1 MLDLDNA
8 PASRILFAS
17 LERRLP
23 KQTFETWFR
32 PLSVRSSAAD
42 RVLTLAAPN
51 AVVKDWILAHYADV
65 IRDCLGESALNEYK
79 LEWALPADSKEP
91 TRPARSQEQTS
102 TSGSVSIPRYAP
114 EEGEA
119 IRFVDA
125 APSPLNEKY
134 TFQNFVVASCN
145 RFAHA
150 ATKAVADSPG
160 QTYNPL
166 YLYGGV
172 GLGKTHLIQ
181 ATGHAIKAARPN
193 LQIAYLSL
201 ERFMNELINAIR
213 YGYDKTRLFRERYRS
228 IDVLLIDDVQFIAGK
243 ERTQEEF
250 FHTFNALY
258 DAQKQ
263 IVLTSDCPPREI
275 PEIEERLHS
284 RFEWGLIADIEP
296 PDLETKVA
304 ILRRK
309 AEVQRLK
316 LPDDVAL
323 FLAGNSKH
331 NIRELEGSLIRVIA
345 MASLRGL
352 PLSKTL
358 AQDAMRSVSQS
369 NEGNTITIPMI
380 QKVVADYY
388 KVTVDDLRARS
399 NMRQVLVPRQV
410 AMYLCKKLTGKS
422 YPEIAR
428 QFGGKHHTTVIHSV
442 EKIDH
447 LVTSDRDMEAVVKR
461 LTQSIGN

>member
-1 MLDLDNA
+1 MSNTPSYPL
-8 PASRILFAS
+8 LFSS
-17 LERRLP
+17 LERRVGRQALD
-23 KQTFETWFR
+23 TWFR
-32 PLSVRSSAAD
+32 PLEFTASSND
-42 RVLTLAAPN
+42 EVLRIFAPN
-51 AVVKDWILAHYADV
+51 VVVKEWVLAHYANALTESLAEVQLDRYQV
-65 IRDCLGESALNEYK
+65 EWCL
-79 LEWALPADSKEP
+79 PQV
-91 TRPARSQEQTS
+91 RSQAGVGTAISHKAKRSEVVTEANMKESDDLQF
-102 TSGSVSIPRYAP
+102 V
-114 EEGEA
+114 EG
-119 IRFVDA
+119 
-125 APSPLNEKY
+125 APSSLSEKY
-134 TFQNFVVASCN
+134 TFSNFVVASCN

-150 ATKAVADSPG
+150 AAKAVAESPG

-181 ATGHAIKAARPN
+181 ATGHAIRSANPT

-213 YGYDKTRLFRERYRS
+213 YGYDKTRVFRERYRS

-258 DAQKQ
+258 DGQKQ
-263 IVLTSDCPPREI
+263 IVLTSDCPPRDI

-309 AEVQRLK
+309 AELHRID
-316 LPDDVAL
+316 LPDDAAL
-323 FLAGNSKH
+323 FLASNSKH
-331 NIRELEGSLIRVIA
+331 NIRELEGSLIRVMA
-345 MASLRGL
+345 MASLRGV

-358 AQDAMRSVSQS
+358 AQDALRTVSQAS
-369 NEGNTITIPMI
+369 ESDSITIPMV
-380 QKVVADYY
+380 QRVVADYY
-388 KVTVDDLRARS
+388 KLTIDDLKARS

-410 AMYLCKKLTGKS
+410 AMYLCKHLTKKS

-428 QFGGKHHTTVIHSV
+428 QFGGKHHTTVMHSV
-442 EKIDH
+442 EKIDQ
-447 LVTSDRDMEAVVKR
+447 LSKTDRQLEDVIKR
-461 LTQSIGN
+461 LTDSIGV